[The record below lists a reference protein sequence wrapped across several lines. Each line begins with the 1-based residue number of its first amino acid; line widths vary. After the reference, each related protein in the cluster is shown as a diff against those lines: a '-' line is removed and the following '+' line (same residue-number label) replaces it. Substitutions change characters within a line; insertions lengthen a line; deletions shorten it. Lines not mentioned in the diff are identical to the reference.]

1 MLERLPEASLAT
13 LAGLAQED
21 GVTAEQLITAL
32 LYWGRRTG
40 GTLMCGGCAWELLRV
55 RGS

>member
-1 MLERLPEASLAT
+1 MLECLPSATLAT
-13 LAGLAQED
+13 LAALAQED

-40 GTLMCGGCAWELLRV
+40 GALICGGCAW
-55 RGS
+55 